1 MEELRTILEEI
12 RPDVDFDV
20 EKELIDGKILDSFD
34 IIAIVSELNQNYD
47 LRINVNDLL
56 PENFN
61 SIEAIWG
68 ASTETK
74 DRIVGGKLVLNFF
87 RIWSAVCYIHITILY
102 ST

>member
-20 EKELIDGKILDSFD
+20 EKELIDGKVLDSFD

-56 PENFN
+56 PENFS
-61 SIEAIWG
+61 SIEAIW
-68 ASTETK
+68 EL
-74 DRIVGGKLVLNFF
+74 VQKLKTV
-87 RIWSAVCYIHITILY
+87 
-102 ST
+102 

>member
-1 MEELRTILEEI
+1 MDELRTILEEI

-61 SIEAIWG
+61 SIEAIW
-68 ASTETK
+68 EL
-74 DRIVGGKLVLNFF
+74 VQKLKTV
-87 RIWSAVCYIHITILY
+87 
-102 ST
+102 